1 MNQNTLLALMLLS
14 YFAPIIYIYYI
25 SSSSSSGTGTRSIS
39 SIITSKEPLF
49 TATAAATAASY
60 ADVFQTRHFIAASM
74 FLMAIF
80 TLLYEYQRCLKSRI
94 WSLAFIVVILL
105 GIFGVI
111 YVPEDDPKHYIFAA
125 AVFFA
130 IIGFMVGHTYYGCGG
145 ADADAD
151 ADAADATISDN
162 LRIILYA
169 QFLFMVVTMI
179 GVLQDAPIFAVEVL
193 FLMNFAVFYL
203 YIHANHTC
211 CSDSPR
217 IADAVSLAAASSS
230 SSSNI

>member
-14 YFAPIIYIYYI
+14 YFAPIIYIYIYYI
-25 SSSSSSGTGTRSIS
+25 SSSSGTGTRSIS

-49 TATAAATAASY
+49 TATATATAASY

-74 FLMAIF
+74 LSMAIF

-94 WSLAFIVVILL
+94 WSLAFIIVILL

-125 AVFFA
+125 AVFIA

-145 ADADAD
+145 ADTD
-151 ADAADATISDN
+151 DATISDN

-169 QFLFMVVTMI
+169 QFLFMVVTVI
-179 GVLQDAPIFAVEVL
+179 GVLQYAPIFAVEVL

-211 CSDSPR
+211 CSASACSDSPR

-230 SSSNI
+230 SNI

>member
-1 MNQNTLLALMLLS
+1 MKMNQNTLLALMLLS
-14 YFAPIIYIYYI
+14 YFAPISYIYYI
-25 SSSSSSGTGTRSIS
+25 SSGGCGGARSIS

-49 TATAAATAASY
+49 TTAAATAASY
-60 ADVFQTRHFIAASM
+60 AVVFQTRHFIAASM

-94 WSLAFIVVILL
+94 WSLAFIVVILI

-111 YVPEDDPKHYIFAA
+111 YLPEDDPKHYIFAA

-145 ADADAD
+145 ADADD
-151 ADAADATISDN
+151 AATISDN
-162 LRIILYA
+162 LRIIIYA
-169 QFLFMVVTMI
+169 QFLFMVVTVI

-230 SSSNI
+230 SSNI

>member
-1 MNQNTLLALMLLS
+1 MKMNQNTLLALMLLS

-25 SSSSSSGTGTRSIS
+25 SSSSSGTGTRSIS

-49 TATAAATAASY
+49 TAATAATAAASY

-74 FLMAIF
+74 LLMAIF

-94 WSLAFIVVILL
+94 WSLVFIVVILI

-151 ADAADATISDN
+151 ADATISDN

-169 QFLFMVVTMI
+169 QFLFMVVTVI
-179 GVLQDAPIFAVEVL
+179 GVLQDAPIFAVEVI

-230 SSSNI
+230 SNI